1 MSEKIRIQDDL
12 YEAVNGE
19 TLAKLEIPADRPVA
33 GGFSELDQNVEKIL
47 MEDFKS
53 FAKGEKNTDI
63 ESVKDAILLYKKVLD
78 TERRNGDGI
87 KPALPLL
94 NKIKAIKSIDDLNNN
109 LDLIFEGL
117 SLPVNFG
124 VSEDMADATKHCM
137 CLLGPSIILP
147 DTVYYKNEQ
156 GQALLN
162 FYKQMVTTLISYTD
176 LSEEERKEFVED
188 TLKFDALVSERVK
201 SRVEWAD
208 YVKNY
213 NPMSLDEVANLVKP
227 LDLAKLF
234 NSYYKDQAPKVVV
247 VYDPRAIKE
256 FNLYFN
262 ENTFK
267 EYIHWAYVNALVN
280 ACGYLSTEL
289 KEISGSYRRALTGV
303 AQDPELEKQAYRL
316 ASSIYSDP
324 IGVYYGRTYFGEEA
338 KADVV
343 SIVKRIIETYKLR
356 VKKNTFLEEKTKEK
370 AILKLSTIEIK
381 MGYPDSIPEYYN
393 NLKLS
398 EEDSLFEAMKKIRLF
413 ELRRNFDELNKK
425 VDRTEWAMP
434 GHMVNACYNPSA
446 NDITFPAAIL
456 QKPFYS
462 INQTI
467 SQNLGGIGAVI
478 GHEISHAFDNNGA
491 HFDENGNLANWWSE
505 KDLEAFQAL
514 TKDMIAQW
522 DGIEFHGG
530 KVNGELVVSENI
542 ADNGGMAV
550 TIEIMHTLK
559 EANFKEYFEN
569 WARVWCQKA
578 REEYIKLLLASDVH
592 SPAKLRAN
600 IQPRNF
606 KEWYEAFDVK
616 ETDQMFIPENK
627 RIIIW

>member
-1 MSEKIRIQDDL
+1 MASF
-12 YEAVNGE
+12 VN
-19 TLAKLEIPADRPVA
+19 
-33 GGFSELDQNVEKIL
+33 
-47 MEDFKS
+47 
-53 FAKGEKNTDI
+53 
-63 ESVKDAILLYKKVLD
+63 
-78 TERRNGDGI
+78 
-87 KPALPLL
+87 
-94 NKIKAIKSIDDLNNN
+94 
-109 LDLIFEGL
+109 
-117 SLPVNFG
+117 
-124 VSEDMADATKHCM
+124 
-137 CLLGPSIILP
+137 
-147 DTVYYKNEQ
+147 
-156 GQALLN
+156 
-162 FYKQMVTTLISYTD
+162 
-176 LSEEERKEFVED
+176 
-188 TLKFDALVSERVK
+188 
-201 SRVEWAD
+201 
-208 YVKNY
+208 
-213 NPMSLDEVANLVKP
+213 
-227 LDLAKLF
+227 
-234 NSYYKDQAPKVVV
+234 
-247 VYDPRAIKE
+247 
-256 FNLYFN
+256 
-262 ENTFK
+262 
-267 EYIHWAYVNALVN
+267 
-280 ACGYLSTEL
+280 
-289 KEISGSYRRALTGV
+289 
-303 AQDPELEKQAYRL
+303 ELEL
-316 ASSIYSDP
+316 
-324 IGVYYGRTYFGEEA
+324 
-338 KADVV
+338 
-343 SIVKRIIETYKLR
+343 ETPSFTKVR

-381 MGYPDSIPEYYN
+381 MGYPDNIPEYYN
-393 NLKLS
+393 NLKLT
-398 EEDSLFEAMKKIRLF
+398 EEESLFEAMNKISLF
-413 ELRRNFDELNKK
+413 EIKRNLDKLNKK

-462 INQTI
+462 IKQSI

-505 KDLEAFQAL
+505 KDLEAFQTL

-550 TIEIMHTLK
+550 TIEIMHNT
-559 EANFKEYFEN
+559 EGANFKEYFEN

-616 ETDQMFIPENK
+616 ETDQMFIPANK